1 MPPFVLVVDDEP
13 VIRDAVANAIAD
25 EGYAVKVA
33 ADGVQALSIHLA
45 ERASMIATD
54 IHMPEMD
61 GQEFVS
67 ILRVNGDMTPVVF
80 FSAKVG
86 SVSALENTSFL
97 AKPFDLVELLT
108 LVHKGMIGS
117 PVRSSPDLPPSEGI
131 DFQP

>member
-1 MPPFVLVVDDEP
+1 MAPFVLVVDDEP

-45 ERASMIATD
+45 ERALMIATD

-67 ILRVNGDMTPVVF
+67 ILRFNGDMTPVVF

-86 SVSALENTSFL
+86 SVSRWRIRAFWQN
-97 AKPFDLVELLT
+97 
-108 LVHKGMIGS
+108 
-117 PVRSSPDLPPSEGI
+117 PSI
-131 DFQP
+131 WWNF